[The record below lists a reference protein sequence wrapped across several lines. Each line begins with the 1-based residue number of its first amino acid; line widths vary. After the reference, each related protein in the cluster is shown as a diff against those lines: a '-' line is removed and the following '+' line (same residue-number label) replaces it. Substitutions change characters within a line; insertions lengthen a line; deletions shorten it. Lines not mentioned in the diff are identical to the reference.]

1 MNTVSTFQLIPP
13 DVVRTI
19 LEYVAK
25 LDGFRT
31 RLRAHL
37 PLLWVSRNFR
47 DVTYSYYCSL
57 CCVDIKITGA
67 TCTPTWPLWPK
78 HLQKLDRPLSHAS
91 KGLKIVAGLPSV
103 YSGDALESLVST
115 LTDVQSLSLIR
126 KVYLELDIMSNE
138 PAYKGETSTIETHI
152 RAFVKQLKR
161 LAPSVVSVDV
171 LTCDSLQGRHKR
183 ETGLHFGYLLSR
195 LFRLCRR
202 VKFSCIKTAKRAS
215 NQELN
220 INRNLTHIDFRM
232 NYGRPAMLQ
241 MIRQNAP
248 TLISL
253 LLDLPK
259 NADLSGLFRSSGS
272 SYVVYPKLHSL
283 KFTAWEDRFI
293 DTTQLKFP
301 GAVPFPGL
309 RRLTMEC
316 YYMFIDDVVLKGNAA
331 TLEYLQIL
339 LTKMSFE
346 ILQSR
351 NVFTPVSHPKL
362 RHVD

>member
-47 DVTYSYYCSL
+47 D
-57 CCVDIKITGA
+57 
-67 TCTPTWPLWPK
+67 
-78 HLQKLDRPLSHAS
+78 HLQKLDCPLSHAS

-103 YSGDALESLVST
+103 YSGDALESLVRT

-126 KVYLELDIMSNE
+126 KVYLEPDIMSNE
-138 PAYKGETSTIETHI
+138 PAYKGETSTIETHV

-161 LAPSVVSVDV
+161 
-171 LTCDSLQGRHKR
+171 
-183 ETGLHFGYLLSR
+183 
-195 LFRLCRR
+195 
-202 VKFSCIKTAKRAS
+202 
-215 NQELN
+215 
-220 INRNLTHIDFRM
+220 
-232 NYGRPAMLQ
+232 
-241 MIRQNAP
+241 
-248 TLISL
+248 
-253 LLDLPK
+253 
-259 NADLSGLFRSSGS
+259 SGS

-331 TLEYLQIL
+331 TL
-339 LTKMSFE
+339 
-346 ILQSR
+346 
-351 NVFTPVSHPKL
+351 
-362 RHVD
+362 